1 MIPVEEALRRVM
13 AQVPELQ
20 PEEVRLEDA
29 PGTYVAMDVAAPHDH
44 PLFDM
49 SAVDG
54 YAFCFDAAVAQW
66 KVVDHAPAG
75 SARSNGCPPGCCVR
89 IFTGAML
96 PPNTDT
102 VVMQEFTTRA
112 GDIMVHSDRKLV
124 HGGNVRRQAEQVK
137 LGEVIIRQGELLSP
151 SAIGLLA
158 SVGVGSVSVKPA
170 PEVAVLVTGDEFVE
184 GDRIEPGKIFSSNG
198 LMLEAALRAEGVLSE
213 CVHVPDE
220 MQALD
225 MAIDQAALFNEVV
238 ISTGG
243 ASVGDHDLVH
253 DAVLRAGGTIHF
265 HGVAQKPGK
274 PMLFATVH
282 GRPFFGLPGNPRAV
296 LVLYYIYVLP
306 FLRAMR
312 GARGPELRKEEL
324 PLAAELSLRGDRAEF
339 RAGRVRG
346 GVVELLADEGSHM
359 LRSMIEA
366 EVIVYLQASKRTWRT
381 GEPVSVFHLPRHSNE
396 RLA

>member
-1 MIPVEEALRRVM
+1 MITVEEALRTVL
-13 AQVPELQ
+13 AQVPELH

-29 PGTYVAMDVAAPHDH
+29 AGAYLAMDVTAPYDH

-54 YAFCFDAAVAQW
+54 YAFHFDPAVAKW

-75 SARSNGCPPGCCVR
+75 SARSTGCPPGCCVR
-89 IFTGAML
+89 IFTGAQM
-96 PPNTDT
+96 PPDTDT
-102 VVMQEFTTRA
+102 VVMQEFTTRTV
-112 GDIMVHSDRKLV
+112 DIMVHSDRKLV
-124 HGGNVRRQAEQVK
+124 PGGNVRRQAEQVK
-137 LGEVIIRQGELLSP
+137 RGEVILRQGELLSP

-158 SVGVGSVSVKPA
+158 SVGVRSVPIKLA

-198 LMLEAALRAEGVLSE
+198 LMLEAALRAEGLLSG
-213 CVHVPDE
+213 CAHVPDQE
-220 MQALD
+220 QALD
-225 MAIDQAALFNEVV
+225 TAIEQAARFNEVV

-312 GARGPELRKEEL
+312 GALGPELRKEEL
-324 PLAAELSLRGDRAEF
+324 PLAADLSLRGDRAEF

-346 GVVELLADEGSHM
+346 RVIELLADEGSHM

-366 EVIVYLQASKRTWRT
+366 EVIVYLQAAKRTWRT
-381 GEPVSVFHLPRHSNE
+381 GELVAVFHLPRHSH
-396 RLA
+396 

>member
-1 MIPVEEALRRVM
+1 MITVEEALGIVL
-13 AQVPELQ
+13 AQVPELH

-29 PGTYVAMDVAAPHDH
+29 AGAYLAADVTAPYDH

-54 YAFCFDAAVAQW
+54 YAFRFDPVVAQW
-66 KVVDHAPAG
+66 KVVDQAPAG
-75 SARSNGCPPGCCVR
+75 SARSTGCPPGCCVR
-89 IFTGAML
+89 IFTGAQM
-96 PPNTDT
+96 PPDTDT
-102 VVMQEFTTRA
+102 VVMQEFTTRTV
-112 GDIMVHSDRKLV
+112 DIMVHSDRKLV
-124 HGGNVRRQAEQVK
+124 QGGNVRRQAEQVK
-137 LGEVIIRQGELLSP
+137 RGEVILRQGELLSP

-158 SVGVGSVSVKPA
+158 SVGVRSVPIKLA

-184 GDRIEPGKIFSSNG
+184 GDRVEPGKIFSSNG
-198 LMLEAALRAEGVLSE
+198 LMLEAALRVEGLLSE

-220 MQALD
+220 VQALD
-225 MAIDQAALFNEVV
+225 SAIEQAARFNEVV

-253 DAVLRAGGTIHF
+253 DAVLRAGGMIHF

-296 LVLYYIYVLP
+296 LVLFYIYVLP

-312 GARGPELRKEEL
+312 GARGSGLRKERL
-324 PLAAELSLRGDRAEF
+324 PLAADLLLRGDRAEF
-339 RAGRVRG
+339 RAGRLRG
-346 GVVELLADEGSHM
+346 GAVELLAEEGSHM
-359 LRSMIEA
+359 LRSMTEA
-366 EVIVYLQASKRTWRT
+366 QVIVHLPSTKRTWRT
-381 GEPVSVFHLPRHSNE
+381 GEPVEVLHLPHHSNE